1 MSIHITRLFRLKPF
15 RASYLQQLPRRN
27 GIHDA
32 SKPFPPPQPTRPIHD
47 VQENGSS
54 NDNSSSGTM
63 SSTLDA
69 VAEDTLSAKDP
80 NSFKRSHHF
89 DTYEVLTH
97 LESQGFTRRQAEV
110 IMKGMKFRLRECTAS
125 VKQQLL
131 LTSDLENESYLFKAA
146 LSELRTEVQVM
157 RRNDMQ
163 MLQTDLS
170 LITREVDSL
179 EQRLS
184 EGVAD
189 MKNEIQMDMN
199 NRKNETREDQKEMDM
214 KIQEINNKFTIRL
227 GDIRTEI
234 EAVRWETI
242 WKGMTGVLLAGL
254 TIASL
259 GYLLTR
265 YSARKADLA
274 RLEADRKKKRMQEE
288 ANRAGTADM
297 EVIY

>member
-1 MSIHITRLFRLKPF
+1 MQRSIRLRPIRQLF
-15 RASYLQQLPRRN
+15 LQRRTVFN
-27 GIHDA
+27 D
-32 SKPFPPPQPTRPIHD
+32 SSRPFPPPQPTRPIDHLD
-47 VQENGSS
+47 DINS
-54 NDNSSSGTM
+54 NNNKHVFSPA
-63 SSTLDA
+63 LDA
-69 VAEDTLSAKDP
+69 VVDDPTLQANKDP
-80 NSFKRSHHF
+80 FAFRQSHHF
-89 DTYEVLTH
+89 DTYQVLID
-97 LESQGFTRRQAEV
+97 LQSQGFTRKQAEV
-110 IMKGMKFRLRECTAS
+110 IMKGIKFRLRECTAS
-125 VKQQLL
+125 VRQQLL
-131 LTSDLENESYLFKAA
+131 QKSDLENESYLFRAA

-163 MLQTDLS
+163 MLQTEMS

-199 NRKNETREDQKEMDM
+199 NRKNETRQDQKKMDM
-214 KIQEINNKFTIRL
+214 QIQEINNKFTIRL

-242 WKGMTGVLLAGL
+242 WKGMAGVALAGL

-265 YSARKADLA
+265 YSVRKATLA
-274 RLEADRKKKRMQEE
+274 RLEDDKKRKLKQEE
-288 ANRAGTADM
+288 ASRAGTADM

>member
-1 MSIHITRLFRLKPF
+1 
-15 RASYLQQLPRRN
+15 
-27 GIHDA
+27 
-32 SKPFPPPQPTRPIHD
+32 
-47 VQENGSS
+47 
-54 NDNSSSGTM
+54 
-63 SSTLDA
+63 
-69 VAEDTLSAKDP
+69 
-80 NSFKRSHHF
+80 
-89 DTYEVLTH
+89 
-97 LESQGFTRRQAEV
+97 
-110 IMKGMKFRLRECTAS
+110 MKGIKFRLRESTAS
-125 VKQQLL
+125 VRQQLL
-131 LTSDLENESYLFKAA
+131 LKSDLENESYLFKAA

-163 MLQTDLS
+163 MLQTEMS

-179 EQRLS
+179 EQRLN

-199 NRKNETREDQKEMDM
+199 NRKNETREDQKGMDM

-242 WKGMTGVLLAGL
+242 WKGMTGVALAGL

-265 YSARKADLA
+265 YSVRKAELA
-274 RLEADRKKKRMQEE
+274 RIEKERKKKRMQEE
-288 ANRAGTADM
+288 ANRAGAVDM
-297 EVIY
+297 EVIF

>member
-1 MSIHITRLFRLKPF
+1 
-15 RASYLQQLPRRN
+15 
-27 GIHDA
+27 
-32 SKPFPPPQPTRPIHD
+32 
-47 VQENGSS
+47 
-54 NDNSSSGTM
+54 
-63 SSTLDA
+63 
-69 VAEDTLSAKDP
+69 
-80 NSFKRSHHF
+80 HF

-199 NRKNETREDQKEMDM
+199 NRKNETREDQKAMDM

-242 WKGMTGVLLAGL
+242 
-254 TIASL
+254 
-259 GYLLTR
+259 
-265 YSARKADLA
+265 
-274 RLEADRKKKRMQEE
+274 
-288 ANRAGTADM
+288 
-297 EVIY
+297 

>member
-1 MSIHITRLFRLKPF
+1 MSINITRLFRLKPF
-15 RASYLQQLPRRN
+15 RQSYLQQLPRRN

-32 SKPFPPPQPTRPIHD
+32 SRPFPPPQPTRPIHELEENASND
-47 VQENGSS
+47 SNNGSI
-54 NDNSSSGTM
+54 M

-69 VAEDTLSAKDP
+69 VAEDTMSYKDP

-97 LESQGFTRRQAEV
+97 LESQGFTRKQAEV

-163 MLQTDLS
+163 TLQTDLS

-199 NRKNETREDQKEMDM
+199 NRKNETQEDQKGMDM

-288 ANRAGTADM
+288 ASRAGTADM
-297 EVIY
+297 EVIF